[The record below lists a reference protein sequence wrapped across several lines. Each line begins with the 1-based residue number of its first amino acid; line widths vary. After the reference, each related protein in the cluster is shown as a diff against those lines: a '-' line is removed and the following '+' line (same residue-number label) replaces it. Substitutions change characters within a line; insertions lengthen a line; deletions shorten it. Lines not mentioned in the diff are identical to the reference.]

1 MKYIS
6 LQDALNIHDIII
18 QKMQGLGGY
27 NQTNLGYLDSALEN
41 IQNDDFYP
49 NFDDKLTHLMFS
61 CIKFHP
67 FNDGNKRTSIY
78 LAMHFLT
85 INDREHLTYNFA
97 QKMED
102 IVVCVAEDS
111 IDKNELKN
119 ILTNMLQ
126 SKNKPRKP

>member
-6 LQDALNIHDIII
+6 LQDALSIHDIII
-18 QKMQGLGGY
+18 QKMQGLSGY

-41 IQNDDFYP
+41 MQNDDFYP
-49 NFDDKLTHLMFS
+49 NYDDKLTHLMFS

-78 LAMHFLT
+78 LAMHFLA

-102 IVVCVAEDS
+102 IVICVAEDS